1 MQKIVLRTVYL
12 IFGKVLRLTEGVDL
26 FLYET
31 ENFFEIFTCYV
42 STSIALVPSQYIKI
56 CWKLQ

>member
-12 IFGKVLRLTEGVDL
+12 IFGKVLRLTKGVDP
-26 FLYET
+26 FLHET

-42 STSIALVPSQYIKI
+42 RTSIALVPSQYIR
-56 CWKLQ
+56 KLQ